1 MSKNKKLKEL
11 DQIDGKVAG
20 EMSFRTLDSLIGES
34 SSSPYKQNNESDY
47 DSYLNELNSTDLHRH
62 AEKVGLA
69 PTNERRVMKERLM
82 REFRKFV
89 ASRSLVSSAAVNSHM
104 NQDSSAGSLSL
115 EARRILREGA

>member
-47 DSYLNELNSTDLHRH
+47 ESYLNELNSTDLHRH
-62 AEKVGLA
+62 AERVGLA

-89 ASRSLVSSAAVNSHM
+89 ASRSLVSNIAASNHM
-104 NQDSSAGSLSL
+104 NQDSSAGNLSL

>member
-89 ASRSLVSSAAVNSHM
+89 ASRSLVSSTAVNNHM

>member
-20 EMSFRTLDSLIGES
+20 SMSFRTLDSLIGES
-34 SSSPYKQNNESDY
+34 SSSPYKQNNEADY
-47 DSYLNELNSTDLHRH
+47 ENYLNELNSTDLHRH

-69 PTNERRVMKERLM
+69 PTNERRVMKERLL

-89 ASRSLVSSAAVNSHM
+89 AMRSLVSNEVANNHM
-104 NQDSSAGSLSL
+104 NQDSSAGNLSL
-115 EARRILREGA
+115 QARQILREGA